1 MVILDIKGLEHRYPG
16 RDTIAFPDVN
26 VSSGERVLLVGPSG
40 SGKSTLLNLITGVL
54 PVQAGSI
61 SLLSESYQ
69 GSSRRR
75 LDRLR
80 ADHMGVIFQTLNLIP
95 YLSAEANAGL
105 GVRFSMTR
113 QERIAS
119 LKSEIARLGQTLGLS
134 ATHLQA
140 KAKDL
145 SIGQQQRVAA
155 IRALLGTPEL
165 IIADEPTSALDPK
178 ATDAFLNALF
188 ASVDGAQQG
197 VLMVSHDPRLRSQ
210 FDRVIDLEAL
220 QP

>member
-16 RDTIAFPDVN
+16 RDTIAFPDFN

-40 SGKSTLLNLITGVL
+40 AGKSTLLNLITGVL
-54 PVQAGSI
+54 PVQTGSI
-61 SLLSESYQ
+61 CLLAQSYR
-69 GSSRRR
+69 GALRKG

-105 GVRFSMTR
+105 GVRFSKTR
-113 QERIAS
+113 QKHIVNLE
-119 LKSEIARLGQTLGLS
+119 SEIARLGQTLGLS

-145 SIGQQQRVAA
+145 SIGQQQRVAV

-165 IIADEPTSALDPK
+165 IIADEPTSALDPQS
-178 ATDAFLNALF
+178 TDAFIDELF
-188 ASVDGAQQG
+188 TSLDTTTQG
-197 VLMVSHDPRLRSQ
+197 VLMVSHDPSLRER
-210 FDRVIDLEAL
+210 FDRVIELEAT
-220 QP
+220 PT